1 MAANSANSRTRTQQT
16 PPNQFLR
23 HNKVTPTSQ
32 EVTGWDIAGGILHYV
47 ARMAAEGF
55 SVEEHS
61 HDGHS
66 SRIQH
71 GDHHEAVQGRT
82 ADTTGHHDER
92 VQGGHRN
99 QNNSEHHETGG
110 DSTKATDGSHQQTSS
125 SSAKNYTQGDGH
137 HHMQGDQAFTVEE
150 GGVHYNV
157 AKDFSVT
164 ATGDAIH
171 LDSKKELSFKS
182 GGNETHVVGNTLT
195 ITAVNNI
202 QFRVGNNVI
211 LINHSGISISTYNS
225 QIQLI
230 TSGSGNILIDSE
242 NGNVSIAAENG
253 PIKIE
258 AAQTNT
264 IKSKQGTKLEASTVP
279 PLPWDGTL

>member
-1 MAANSANSRTRTQQT
+1 MAANSANSRTRTQQK

-23 HNKVTPTSQ
+23 YNRVTPTSH
-32 EVTGWDIAGGILHYV
+32 EVTGWDIVGGIVHYV
-47 ARMAAEGF
+47 AKMAAEGF

-92 VQGGHRN
+92 TQGGHRN

-125 SSAKNYTQGDGH
+125 SSAKNYTKGDGH
-137 HHMQGDQAFTVEE
+137 HHMQGDQAFSVEE

-157 AKDFSVT
+157 AKDFVIMS
-164 ATGDAIH
+164 TGDAIH
-171 LDSKKELSFKS
+171 LDSKKELSFRAD
-182 GGNETHVVGNTLT
+182 GNETHDIGGLITIKSRGGDITVESPSSITFQVGQNSII
-195 ITAVNNI
+195 ITPN
-202 QFRVGNNVI
+202 
-211 LINHSGISISTYNS
+211 GISLNADGQLWLKSTTDV
-225 QIQLI
+225 I
-230 TSGSGNILIDSE
+230 TSGQDSTRIQE
-242 NGNVSIAAENG
+242 GNVVS
-253 PIKIE
+253 
-258 AAQTNT
+258 
-264 IKSKQGTKLEASTVP
+264 P
-279 PLPWDGTL
+279 PPHNKFTGIG